1 MRRLWATKSAINGC
15 PTSDCQT
22 AIPVIMESFTQGHH
36 KAICRYQYNIDRI
49 AAKYLRMASMTNA
62 VICLD
67 TMKVE
72 FEDGPEGHTLKE
84 YQMVNRI
91 AAIFRRDSFGNAHI
105 SSPLLS
111 GLSRRDVDICDR
123 INKEYQM
130 VNRIVANIFRRD
142 SFGNAHIS
150 SPLLS
155 GLSRRDV
162 DICDRINKD
171 FERKY
176 DSNAFDNIPF
186 EDLSDFLPP
195 SDFRRNRKNVKR
207 KVRRIELSEEHRV
220 VDYKVDNGGRLVQ
233 TVTKYDKKLIISPE
247 KPLAGSCNQ
256 FFRMLIDADLES
268 IRSGRVDLS
277 FFNCMVPSV
286 HRKQMLGSKML
297 TLPSPD
303 DKMKRMLALPDASR
317 TIKKSVRAI
326 KAKNCDKARGAD
338 EAKLDKRF
346 YQWQKEAESRTHSKK
361 FDRDDFVENFEKV
374 LCSDEC

>member
-123 INKEYQM
+123 INK
-130 VNRIVANIFRRD
+130 
-142 SFGNAHIS
+142 
-150 SPLLS
+150 
-155 GLSRRDV
+155 
-162 DICDRINKD
+162 D

-195 SDFRRNRKNVKR
+195 SVIFIS
-207 KVRRIELSEEHRV
+207 RIELSEEHRV

-256 FFRMLIDADLES
+256 FFRMLIGES
-268 IRSGRVDLS
+268 VLFFSFRIFDDSSRLLIIRATASIPHRLASSNSSCRSG
-277 FFNCMVPSV
+277 N
-286 HRKQMLGSKML
+286 
-297 TLPSPD
+297 PD
-303 DKMKRMLALPDASR
+303 EGW
-317 TIKKSVRAI
+317 
-326 KAKNCDKARGAD
+326 NFQC
-338 EAKLDKRF
+338 RF
-346 YQWQKEAESRTHSKK
+346 YKFLSGINPDISFLCPPSTPPPPPPPPPPTHYRHSESERHETA
-361 FDRDDFVENFEKV
+361 NFETP
-374 LCSDEC
+374 